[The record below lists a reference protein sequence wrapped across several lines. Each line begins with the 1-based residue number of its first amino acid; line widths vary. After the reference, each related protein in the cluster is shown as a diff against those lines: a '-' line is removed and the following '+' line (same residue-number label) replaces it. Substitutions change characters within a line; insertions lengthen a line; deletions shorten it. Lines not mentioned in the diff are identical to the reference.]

1 MMVNFTHQFHWAK
14 DAEIAGKSL
23 ILGVSVKVFLEEL
36 TI

>member
-1 MMVNFTHQFHWAK
+1 MHQFHWAK